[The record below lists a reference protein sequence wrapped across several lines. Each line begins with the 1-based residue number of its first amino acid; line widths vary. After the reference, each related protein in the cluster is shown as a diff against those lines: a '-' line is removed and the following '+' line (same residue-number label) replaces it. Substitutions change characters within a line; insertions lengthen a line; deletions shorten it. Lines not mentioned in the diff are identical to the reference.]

1 MAKLAGIFGYPL
13 AHSISPTF
21 QQAAFDYYSLP
32 VTYHAWPV
40 PPGTLGE
47 EVQKLRGDEYLGA
60 NVTVP
65 HKQRVREYLDDMDRW
80 AATIGAVNTISRE
93 GSSLIGSN
101 TDAYGFIKSLKETGR
116 FDPRGKQ
123 VLLLGAGGAARAAV
137 FALAAEQVGALTVAN
152 RTLGRAQSLADEV
165 RDSVDHVQ
173 AVPMREEELKRSNV
187 VPDLIVN
194 CTSMGMRHG
203 DAEGTTPLHSGLI
216 PSGALVYDMVY
227 NPVETP
233 LLKEAKRA
241 GARTLGGL
249 AMLIYQ
255 GAASFER
262 WTGQEAPVAA
272 MFEAGRKA
280 LASLARS

>member
-13 AHSISPTF
+13 AHSISPAF
-21 QQAAFDYYSLP
+21 QQAAFDYHSLA

-40 PPGTLGE
+40 PPGALGE
-47 EVQKLRGDEYLGA
+47 EVQKLRGDRYLGA

-65 HKQRVREYLDDMDRW
+65 YKERVRGYLDHVDSW
-80 AATIGAVNTISRE
+80 AETIGAVNTISRE
-93 GSSLIGSN
+93 GTRLIGSN

-137 FALAAEQVGALTVAN
+137 FALAAEQVRSLTIAN
-152 RTLGRAQSLADEV
+152 RTVGRAQSLADAV

-173 AVPMREEELKRSNV
+173 AVPLQEEVLKRSNV
-187 VPDLIVN
+187 APDLIVN
-194 CTSMGMRHG
+194 CTSLGMRHG
-203 DAEGTTPLHSGLI
+203 DAEGTTPLPTRLI

-249 AMLIYQ
+249 PMLIYQ

-280 LASLARS
+280 LALLARI